1 MTLTIHDMRVNISY
15 IRWIPS
21 IRQENKKENSN
32 EYGIGKRDLKQQLS
46 NVMKPFGWISTR

>member
-1 MTLTIHDMRVNISY
+1 MNLTVHNMRVNISY

-32 EYGIGKRDLKQQLS
+32 EYGIGKGNLKQQLS
-46 NVMKPFGWISTR
+46 NEMKPFGWISTR